1 MSLIKTVKWFA
12 IYVLLTLVFTAITAL
27 GAFIYIRVSV
37 ISYEFDTMFF
47 LFLFLMGAALAVFG
61 VLIIFRVHYL
71 TFETDE
77 WGSGYDKLRRI
88 EDYFS
93 RRRKVRT
100 ERKDGILLILVG
112 LTLILVSITQL
123 WL

>member
-1 MSLIKTVKWFA
+1 MSLIKVVKWFA

-27 GAFIYIRVSV
+27 GAFIYVRASV

-47 LFLFLMGAALAVFG
+47 LFLFLVGAALAVIG
-61 VLIIFRVHYL
+61 VLVIFRVHYL
-71 TFETDE
+71 TFEEE
-77 WGSGYDKLRRI
+77 WASNYDTLRQT
-88 EDYFS
+88 EHYFS

-112 LTLILVSITQL
+112 LTLILVSITKL
-123 WL
+123 WI

>member
-1 MSLIKTVKWFA
+1 MSLIKAVKWFA

-27 GAFIYIRVSV
+27 GVFIYVRVSV

-47 LFLFLMGAALAVFG
+47 LFLFLVGAALAVIG
-61 VLIIFRVHYL
+61 VLVIFRVHYL
-71 TFETDE
+71 TFEEE
-77 WGSGYDKLRRI
+77 WASNYDTLRQT
-88 EDYFS
+88 EHYFS

-112 LTLILVSITQL
+112 LTLILVSITKL
-123 WL
+123 WI